1 MTGKFHNALLV
12 AAFFGACTSAA
23 SFPVTV
29 ESCGRQVSVDAP
41 PQRALSFGSN
51 LTEIM
56 LALGLEDRMLGFAG
70 QGERLR
76 ATAAAQFPAVQN
88 LREIQRSQPSLEL
101 FLEEE
106 IDFYFAGWSYG
117 MRIGGEVTPETLA
130 RYGVPVYELSES
142 CVRLGQYK
150 RPSFDYLFRDFENL
164 GAVFGIEER
173 AAALVA
179 SYRQRV
185 DAVIAAAAGRERP
198 SVFVYEEGQRVTTS
212 AGGYSMP
219 QAIIEA
225 AGGVNIMQDV
235 ESSWIRA
242 DWETVVERNPQ
253 VIILVDTGRG
263 TAEQQIEFLNSR
275 PAFANI
281 DAVRDGR
288 FIVLTYD
295 ELTPGPRNID
305 AAEKL
310 GRFLHGDH

>member
-1 MTGKFHNALLV
+1 MSGKSRGVLMALSFLV
-12 AAFFGACTSAA
+12 ASAPA
-23 SFPVTV
+23 AAFPVTV
-29 ESCGRQVSVDAP
+29 ESCGRQVSVAAP

-70 QGERLR
+70 NGDRLR
-76 ATAAAQFPAVQN
+76 VTAKEQFPAVQE
-88 LREIQRSQPSLEL
+88 LRELQRSQPSLEL

-117 MRIGGEVTPETLA
+117 MRIGGEVTPQTLA
-130 RYGVPVYELSES
+130 HYGVPVYELSES
-142 CVRLGQYK
+142 CVRLGQYN
-150 RPSFDYLFRDFENL
+150 RPSFDYLLRDFENL
-164 GAVFGIEER
+164 GAIFGISEH
-173 AAALVA
+173 ADALVT
-179 SYRQRV
+179 SYRQRI
-185 DAVIAAAAGRERP
+185 DAVIAAASGRERP
-198 SVFVYEEGQRVTTS
+198 MVFVYEEGQRVTTS

-225 AGGVNIMQDV
+225 AGGINIMQDV

-242 DWETVVERNPQ
+242 DWEIVVERNPQ
-253 VIILVDTGRG
+253 VIILVDTGRD
-263 TAEQQIEFLNSR
+263 TIDQQIAFLNSR

-281 DAVRDGR
+281 DAVRDNR

-295 ELTPGPRNID
+295 ELTPGPRNVE

-310 GRFLHGDH
+310 GRFLHDN

>member
-1 MTGKFHNALLV
+1 MISSARGALVVASVLV
-12 AAFFGACTSAA
+12 ACAPAA
-23 SFPVTV
+23 AFPVTV
-29 ESCGRQVSVDAP
+29 ESCGRQVTVDAA
-41 PQRALSFGSN
+41 PQRAISFGSN

-76 ATAAAQFPAVQN
+76 ATAAADFPAVAS
-88 LREIQRSQPSLEL
+88 LRELQRGHPSLEL

-117 MRIGGEVTPETLA
+117 MRVGGEVTPETLG

-142 CVRLGQYK
+142 CIRLGQYNK
-150 RPSFDYLFRDFENL
+150 PSFEYLYRDLENL
-164 GAVFGIEER
+164 GAIFGVAPR
-173 AAALVA
+173 AKALVA
-179 SYRQRV
+179 SYRQRIE
-185 DAVIAAAAGRERP
+185 AVIAAAAGRERP
-198 SVFVYEEGQRVTTS
+198 TVFIYEEGQRVTTS

-225 AGGVNIMQDV
+225 AGGLNIMADV

-253 VIILVDTGRG
+253 VIVLVDVGRD
-263 TAEQQIEFLNSR
+263 TADQQIAFLNSR

-295 ELTPGPRNID
+295 ELTPGPRNIE

-310 GRFLHGDH
+310 GRFLHGD